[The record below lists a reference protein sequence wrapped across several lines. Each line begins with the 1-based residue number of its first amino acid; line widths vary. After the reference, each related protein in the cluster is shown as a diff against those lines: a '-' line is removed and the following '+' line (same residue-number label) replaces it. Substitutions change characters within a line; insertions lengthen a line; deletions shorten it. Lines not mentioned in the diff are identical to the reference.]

1 MDMYQPVATIQI
13 EVYENSEKFIG
24 VAKVTLPE
32 ITHPTISIAA
42 SGMMGGLDVP
52 LIGMINSM
60 KATLQFLDGNNPT
73 SMVKLLS
80 SGAHQLDLRA
90 PNQWW
95 DMQTVNSG
103 LWADRY
109 LLLGRTISF
118 NQGEIA
124 PFTQQNATVQMEIY
138 RYAAY
143 RGAATVF
150 DIDKRIQKFEV
161 NGVDYFAPVKAALG
175 G

>member
-1 MDMYQPVATIQI
+1 MDMLQPVATIQL
-13 EVYENSEKFIG
+13 EVYEDSEKFIG

-32 ITHPTISIAA
+32 IVHPTVGIAA
-42 SGMMGGLDVP
+42 SGMMGGVDVP
-52 LIGMINSM
+52 IIGMVNSM
-60 KATLQFLDGNNPT
+60 KTTLQFLDGNNPT
-73 SMVKLLS
+73 SMVRLLS
-80 SGAHQLDLRA
+80 SGKHQLDLRA

-95 DMQTVNSG
+95 NMQTVDSG

-109 LLLGRTISF
+109 LMLGRTISF

-124 PFTQQNATVQMEIY
+124 PISQQNATVQMEVY

-143 RGAATVF
+143 RDGKTVF